1 LQASANLW
9 IECTRLAVEGAE
21 LTPALLS
28 DRSTAPEVTVV
39 SSPSGGADS
48 VHVSAF
54 VEARLGGG
62 IVILV
67 ANTATQPVQVTLTLT
82 PGVVKD
88 GVATVL
94 FANRNVTVAGG
105 VLHDWVDAMGTRA
118 YRLTP
123 VGAGRTARAEPN
135 PKNLLFNPSFERM
148 DGGGGLPDGFWST
161 VQNDSAASAF
171 SDPRDSVHGLHSL
184 RIHTPTDGGGLLMEH
199 FMCPVTLEPSTA
211 YALSVWARGVA
222 FGDATLSFSFGLGGQ
237 MKTVS
242 LTEEWQLYDASL
254 QTPSGPSGGCYTE
267 STFKVMWTL
276 QTPGVA
282 FLDLMELVSA
292 DSQPPPPPLPTPEL
306 AEPRAQQPAER
317 YAQPTNSDVSK
328 PLLDSLGLPLSPI
341 GFFSHELGSPDLTVP
356 VSTHRKGMTSGF
368 LYLPHGD
375 TDIAAVS
382 AWLDRCDAVGTTVL
396 LDVRFDATTATP
408 PLDPAK
414 IAAAIEGIQS
424 KVAALMH
431 HPSIFAWYRIRSIRC
446 HALQHLA

>member
-1 LQASANLW
+1 MQASANLW

-135 PKNLLFNPSFERM
+135 PKNLLFNPSFE
-148 DGGGGLPDGFWST
+148 
-161 VQNDSAASAF
+161 SAANAEFPDAYSVMVGADKEAATF
-171 SDPRDSVHGLHSL
+171 LDSRDSIHGLHSL
-184 RIHTPTDGGGLLMEH
+184 RLHTPADGAGLQ
-199 FMCPVTLEPSTA
+199 VTA
-211 YALSVWARGVA
+211 YLLWSN
-222 FGDATLSFSFGLGGQ
+222 
-237 MKTVS
+237 
-242 LTEEWQLYDASL
+242 AS
-254 QTPSGPSGGCYTE
+254 
-267 STFKVMWTL
+267 
-276 QTPGVA
+276 
-282 FLDLMELVSA
+282 
-292 DSQPPPPPLPTPEL
+292 
-306 AEPRAQQPAER
+306 
-317 YAQPTNSDVSK
+317 
-328 PLLDSLGLPLSPI
+328 
-341 GFFSHELGSPDLTVP
+341 
-356 VSTHRKGMTSGF
+356 
-368 LYLPHGD
+368 
-375 TDIAAVS
+375 
-382 AWLDRCDAVGTTVL
+382 
-396 LDVRFDATTATP
+396 
-408 PLDPAK
+408 
-414 IAAAIEGIQS
+414 
-424 KVAALMH
+424 
-431 HPSIFAWYRIRSIRC
+431 
-446 HALQHLA
+446 